1 LEEDS
6 RKTGMSLRWF
16 SLQLLRSLFL
26 FSFHIEEV
34 ENFLRDYCKP
44 CTEMCWKEKKE
55 TLWKNL
61 KITIPA
67 SFT

>member
-1 LEEDS
+1 VITANPALKCAE
-6 RKTGMSLRWF
+6 K
-16 SLQLLRSLFL
+16 
-26 FSFHIEEV
+26 
-34 ENFLRDYCKP
+34 K
-44 CTEMCWKEKKE
+44 KKE